1 MLQTDYGSFDG
12 DRWERICQICF
23 KQKYESEVY
32 MEIKATPGD
41 FGIEGFTRQGQA
53 FQCYCPDENYT
64 REELYEKQRDKITD
78 DLKKLKTFELQL
90 KKRLDDT
97 KIRNWYFVTPD
108 YSRNEIVAHCTKKR
122 DEIRA
127 LDWDIID
134 SENFEVIPTDIDFL
148 LPYLANSL
156 EMVSKKINLM
166 PNKEVEESDKLKW
179 KDQEINLVENAQRKH
194 SLRFPEDA
202 NNLEKKI
209 DDLTE
214 TSVKNFLNGNI
225 ILKKWETEYP
235 EDFEKFIQIKSLV
248 EDKVIEDSMFQV
260 GDNNQRL
267 KEIESDLSKRIKEN
281 FPFLDQIMIE
291 RLCNQV
297 LSDWILR
304 CPIDFEQC
312 HGRSN

>member
-1 MLQTDYGSFDG
+1 
-12 DRWERICQICF
+12 
-23 KQKYESEVY
+23 
-32 MEIKATPGD
+32 
-41 FGIEGFTRQGQA
+41 
-53 FQCYCPDENYT
+53 
-64 REELYEKQRDKITD
+64 
-78 DLKKLKTFELQL
+78 
-90 KKRLDDT
+90 
-97 KIRNWYFVTPD
+97 
-108 YSRNEIVAHCTKKR
+108 
-122 DEIRA
+122 
-127 LDWDIID
+127 
-134 SENFEVIPTDIDFL
+134 
-148 LPYLANSL
+148 
-156 EMVSKKINLM
+156 M

-304 CPIDFEQC
+304 CPIDFE
-312 HGRSN
+312 